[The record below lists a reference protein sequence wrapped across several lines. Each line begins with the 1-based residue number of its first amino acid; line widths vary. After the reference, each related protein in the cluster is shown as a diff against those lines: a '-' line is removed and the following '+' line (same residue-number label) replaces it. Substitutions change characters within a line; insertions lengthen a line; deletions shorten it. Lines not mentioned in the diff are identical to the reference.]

1 MSEAEDSA
9 PREAN
14 GGVATGAGEG
24 DGADES
30 GGIGSSYAGFFGAYP
45 YAFRQSESRLFRS
58 YTVLGGLVTGL
69 VVVFFVTAL
78 VTLVANTVG
87 TAGGTFTFVRAFY
100 IVTGLAVVAPL
111 AAPVLFVARRH
122 RRVGAST
129 DYDGAL
135 AAGGYLFLFAL
146 YVGLVV
152 SAPPGARSTPPA
164 VIAPLVEVLYG
175 LPPTAGAVP
184 PLVAIVFGYLLHRYY
199 R

>member
-1 MSEAEDSA
+1 MSEGEDSVS
-9 PREAN
+9 READ
-14 GGVATGAGEG
+14 GGVATGTGEG
-24 DGADES
+24 DGTNGPGE
-30 GGIGSSYAGFFGAYP
+30 SSYAGFFGAYP
-45 YAFRQSESRLFRS
+45 YAFRRSESRLFRS
-58 YTVLGGLVTGL
+58 YTVVGGLVTAL
-69 VVVFFVTAL
+69 VVVFFLMAL

-100 IVTGLAVVAPL
+100 IVVGLAVVAPL

-146 YVGLVV
+146 YLGLVV
-152 SAPPGARSTPPA
+152 SAPPGTRSEPPA
-164 VIAPLVEVLYG
+164 TVAPVVEFLYG
-175 LPPTAGAVP
+175 LPPAAGAVP
-184 PLVAIVFGYLLHRYY
+184 PLVAIVFGYLLHRHY

>member
-1 MSEAEDSA
+1 MSEAEDSV

-78 VTLVANTVG
+78 VTLVA
-87 TAGGTFTFVRAFY
+87 FY

-164 VIAPLVEVLYG
+164 VIAPLVEFLYG